1 MLSHLSDSELLKLES
16 LYQQYPLQQNLSR
29 LKDVVECGYSLK
41 FAYHCVR
48 LMNEVEQILVEG
60 DLDLLRNREQL
71 KSIRRGEWT
80 LEELEA
86 YFTNKE
92 HALETAYSQS
102 RLPHGPDEEKIKNLL
117 LECLSMHYGSLDGA
131 IKQEVPVS
139 RLISEIESIISR
151 YRNFP

>member
-1 MLSHLSDSELLKLES
+1 
-16 LYQQYPLQQNLSR
+16 
-29 LKDVVECGYSLK
+29 
-41 FAYHCVR
+41 
-48 LMNEVEQILVEG
+48 MNEVEQILVEG

-102 RLPHGPDEEKIKNLL
+102 QLPHGPDEEKIKNLL

-131 IKQEVPVS
+131 IKKEVPVS
-139 RLISEIESIISR
+139 RLLSEIESIISR